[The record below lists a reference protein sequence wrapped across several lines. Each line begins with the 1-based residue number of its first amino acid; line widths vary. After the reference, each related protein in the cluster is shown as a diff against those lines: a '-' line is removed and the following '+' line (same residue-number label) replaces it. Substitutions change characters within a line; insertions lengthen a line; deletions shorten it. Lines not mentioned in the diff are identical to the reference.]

1 MLIPTTTWNHI
12 ARQDSC
18 NHLSNRCM
26 KCVISFYT
34 LEDMF
39 AIVNILDYTWYANA
53 GVLRYAYQRTDS
65 DVKPRLDSLYHPSPT
80 LVSKTNMQTYKHT
93 NSTSATPPHPDIKLV
108 EKVSFDEW
116 LCSHLAI

>member
-18 NHLSNRCM
+18 THLSDGCM
-26 KCVISFYT
+26 KRVISFYT
-34 LEDMF
+34 LEDML

-65 DVKPRLDSLYHPSPT
+65 DVKPRLDSLYHPSPPHFG
-80 LVSKTNMQTYKHT
+80 LEDKHTNIHT
-93 NSTSATPPHPDIKLV
+93 NSTSATPPPRHQTR
-108 EKVSFDEW
+108 
-116 LCSHLAI
+116 

>member
-18 NHLSNRCM
+18 THLSNGCM

-34 LEDMF
+34 LEDML

-65 DVKPRLDSLYHPSPT
+65 DVKPRLDSLYHPSPPHFG
-80 LVSKTNMQTYKHT
+80 LEDKHTNIQTYKQHL
-93 NSTSATPPHPDIKLV
+93 SYTPPHPR
-108 EKVSFDEW
+108 
-116 LCSHLAI
+116 HQTR

>member
-1 MLIPTTTWNHI
+1 MIIPTTTWNHI

-34 LEDMF
+34 LEDML

-65 DVKPRLDSLYHPSPT
+65 DVKPRLDSLYHPSPPHFG
-80 LVSKTNMQTYKHT
+80 LEDKHTNIQTYKHT
-93 NSTSATPPHPDIKLV
+93 NIQTYKHTNIQTAPQLHPPPRHQTR
-108 EKVSFDEW
+108 
-116 LCSHLAI
+116 

>member
-39 AIVNILDYTWYANA
+39 AIVNILGYTWYANA

-65 DVKPRLDSLYHPSPT
+65 DVKPRLDSLYHPSPPT
-80 LVSKTNMQTYKHT
+80 LVSKTNIQTYKHTNIQTYKHT
-93 NSTSATPPHPDIKLV
+93 NSTSATPPPRHQTR
-108 EKVSFDEW
+108 
-116 LCSHLAI
+116 

>member
-65 DVKPRLDSLYHPSPT
+65 DVKPRLDSLYHPSPPP
-80 LVSKTNMQTYKHT
+80 LWSRRQTCKHT
-93 NSTSATPPHPDIKLV
+93 NIQTAPQLHPPTQTSNSLRK
-108 EKVSFDEW
+108 
-116 LCSHLAI
+116 CHLMSGCVLI